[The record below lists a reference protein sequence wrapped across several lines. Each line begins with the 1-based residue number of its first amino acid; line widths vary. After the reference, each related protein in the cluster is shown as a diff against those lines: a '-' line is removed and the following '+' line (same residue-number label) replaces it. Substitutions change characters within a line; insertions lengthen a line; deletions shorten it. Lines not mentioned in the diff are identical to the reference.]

1 MYSIRDTTQGLI
13 TNIGKVFKREIP
25 IDFKEDVYPISMGFP
40 EELIVDEV
48 PEKTQEW
55 CPLTGTN
62 FPKFMKVSDKRY
74 GFGEQDL
81 YYEEIQRSSNA
92 WTMKK
97 AGWDCMRHYEII
109 GNGTIPHFYK
119 LQDCPPKTL
128 HNFPKELIL
137 KCNKQKP
144 KDSYND
150 VVLELLDYMK
160 SNLTTKKLAEYVLS

>member
-1 MYSIRDTTQGLI
+1 
-13 TNIGKVFKREIP
+13 
-25 IDFKEDVYPISMGFP
+25 
-40 EELIVDEV
+40 
-48 PEKTQEW
+48 
-55 CPLTGTN
+55 
-62 FPKFMKVSDKRY
+62 
-74 GFGEQDL
+74 
-81 YYEEIQRSSNA
+81 
-92 WTMKK
+92 
-97 AGWDCMRHYEII
+97 MRHYEII